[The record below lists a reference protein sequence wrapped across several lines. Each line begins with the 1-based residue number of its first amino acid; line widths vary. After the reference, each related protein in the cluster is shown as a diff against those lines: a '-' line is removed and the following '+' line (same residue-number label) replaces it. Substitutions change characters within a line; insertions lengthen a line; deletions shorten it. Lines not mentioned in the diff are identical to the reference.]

1 MILRIYLL
9 VEGVI
14 DRTVATIATKKKQ
27 KMMALDKQYH
37 DELKLELQGAQYPL
51 AISKVDKQL
60 SDEDYFDLPDYQ
72 QIAEDNANL
81 SMVLMPR
88 KKRGLYK
95 AMKIC
100 QRRNKDRNKLLEDR
114 KSKLEESHKS

>member
-27 KMMALDKQYH
+27 KYH